1 MLKERFTYKDW
12 NGQEVTEDIYFNVT
26 EVELG
31 ENLHVKEDFERWLEK
46 VDPDGPER
54 DLTIPEVQELL
65 RLVKFTLKLAY
76 GVRADEGRRFVK
88 TEQVWEEFTQGAAY
102 SPFLMS
108 LFQIEPDT
116 GLPKANRWMA
126 QIMPAE
132 LRAELDKQPAL
143 QQRPPTRDHQQKQ
156 QRPVEVVRVSEEQA
170 QPVEAS
176 QVITQADLVKMTPED
191 FQNWQRAQLEQ

>member
-12 NGQEVTEDIYFNVT
+12 NGQDVTEDFYFNIT

-31 ENLHVKEDFERWLEK
+31 ENLHVKEDFERWLEQ
-46 VDPDGPER
+46 VDHEGPER

-156 QRPVEVVRVSEEQA
+156 QRPVEVVRVAEEQA
-170 QPVEAS
+170 QPVETP